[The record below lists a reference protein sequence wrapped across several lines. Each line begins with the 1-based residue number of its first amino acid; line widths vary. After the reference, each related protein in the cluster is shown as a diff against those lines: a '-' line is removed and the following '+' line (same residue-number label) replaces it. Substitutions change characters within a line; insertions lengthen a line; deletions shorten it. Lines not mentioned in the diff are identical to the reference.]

1 MPPALPDMDPRPP
14 NSRGCVLIADDD
26 RGARDSLLLML
37 RRLGYTCESAT
48 NADQALEF
56 LRVAPVE
63 VLLADI
69 HMPGNVKLELVETVA
84 KALPGLPVVVLT
96 GRPSVETAARSV
108 RLPVSAYLTKPPD
121 LEELARE
128 LDRAIVTF
136 REFNLVQAG
145 RKRLQD
151 WEREL
156 AQIEVMMRHPG
167 AEGNTG
173 ALEDFIRV
181 SLRQAIL
188 TLADL
193 ERATQVLDAR
203 ATDRLRAVEH
213 VAALRHAVEVLERTR
228 QNFKSKD
235 LADLRRQLEQLLTR
249 TPGGSEGNFP
259 QVPPP
264 PAV

>member
-1 MPPALPDMDPRPP
+1 MEPQPS

-26 RGARDSLLLML
+26 RGAREGLLLML
-37 RRLGYTCESAT
+37 RRLGYTCESAE
-48 NADQALEF
+48 NSDQALTL
-56 LRVAPVE
+56 LRASPPE
-63 VLLADI
+63 VLLSDI
-69 HMPGNVKLELVETVA
+69 HMPGNIQLELVEAAT
-84 KALPGLPVVVLT
+84 KAVPGLPVVLLT

-108 RLPVSAYLTKPPD
+108 RLPVSAYLTKPPN
-121 LEELARE
+121 LEELTRE
-128 LDRAIVTF
+128 LDRAIAGF
-136 REFNLVQAG
+136 REYTLIQAG

-156 AQIEVMMRHPG
+156 TQIEAMMRHPSPDV
-167 AEGNTG
+167 NTG

-193 ERATQVLDAR
+193 ERATQVLDSR

-249 TPGGSEGNFP
+249 SPNNEQGDSP
-259 QVPPP
+259 QVSSR
-264 PAV
+264 PAE

>member
-1 MPPALPDMDPRPP
+1 MDSRPP

-26 RGARDSLLLML
+26 RAAREGLLLML
-37 RRLGYTCESAT
+37 RRLGYTCESAI
-48 NADQALEF
+48 NADQALEL
-56 LRVAPVE
+56 LRAAPAE

-69 HMPGNVKLELVETVA
+69 HMPGNIKLELVEAAGKVV
-84 KALPGLPVVVLT
+84 PGLPVVLLT

-128 LDRAIVTF
+128 LDRAIASY

-156 AQIEVMMRHPG
+156 GQIEAMIRHPS
-167 AEGNTG
+167 AEASTG

-203 ATDRLRAVEH
+203 ATDRLRTVEH

-249 TPGGSEGNFP
+249 TPNDEVGKSP
-259 QVPPP
+259 
-264 PAV
+264 

>member
-1 MPPALPDMDPRPP
+1 MESHPP

-26 RGARDSLLLML
+26 RGAREGLLLML
-37 RRLGYTCESAT
+37 RRLGYTCESAAT
-48 NADQALEF
+48 ADQALEL
-56 LRVAPVE
+56 LRAAPAE

-69 HMPGNVKLELVETVA
+69 HMPGNAQLELVEAVGQVV
-84 KALPGLPVVVLT
+84 PGLPVVLLT

-121 LEELARE
+121 TQELARE
-128 LDRAIVTF
+128 LDRAIAGF
-136 REFNLVQAG
+136 REFHLVQSG

-156 AQIEVMMRHPG
+156 AQIESLLRHPAG
-167 AEGNTG
+167 EGG
-173 ALEDFIRV
+173 PDALEDFIRV

-203 ATDRLRAVEH
+203 ANDRLRTVEH
-213 VAALRHAVEVLERTR
+213 VAALRHAVEVLERSR
-228 QNFKSKD
+228 QNFKSKE

-249 TPGGSEGNFP
+249 SQGDGAGNSP

>member
-1 MPPALPDMDPRPP
+1 METRPP

-37 RRLGYTCESAT
+37 RRLGYMCESAI

-56 LRVAPVE
+56 LRAAPAE

-69 HMPGNVKLELVETVA
+69 HMPGNVKLELVEAVA
-84 KALPGLPVVVLT
+84 KAMPGLPVVVLT

-128 LDRAIVTF
+128 LDRAIATY
-136 REFNLVQAG
+136 REFNLVQSG

-156 AQIEVMMRHPG
+156 AQIETMLRHPAG
-167 AEGNTG
+167 AGGTG

-203 ATDRLRAVEH
+203 AADRLRAVEH

-235 LADLRRQLEQLLTR
+235 LADLRRQLEQLLNR
-249 TPGGSEGNFP
+249 TEGETLGDSP

-264 PAV
+264 PSV

>member
-1 MPPALPDMDPRPP
+1 
-14 NSRGCVLIADDD
+14 VLIADDD
-26 RGARDSLLLML
+26 RAARDGLLLIL
-37 RRLGYTCESAT
+37 RRLSYTCESAAT
-48 NADQALEF
+48 ADQALEL
-56 LRVAPVE
+56 LRAAPAE

-69 HMPGNVKLELVETVA
+69 HMPGNVKLELVEAAGKVV
-84 KALPGLPVVVLT
+84 PGMPVVLLT

-108 RLPVSAYLTKPPD
+108 SLPVSAYLTKPPNI
-121 LEELARE
+121 EELTRE
-128 LDRAIVTF
+128 LDRAIAAY
-136 REFNLVQAG
+136 REFALIQAG
-145 RKRLQD
+145 RQRLQD

-156 AQIEVMMRHPG
+156 RQIESMMRHPS
-167 AEGNTG
+167 AEAGTG

-235 LADLRRQLEQLLTR
+235 LADLRRQLEHLLNR
-249 TPGGSEGNFP
+249 PGNEELRKTS
-259 QVPPP
+259 QVSP
-264 PAV
+264 PAAE